1 MNIQYENKKFVHETQ
16 INPMHFFRILFQV
29 NICNEFKRK
38 KNNKWQTTV

>member
-38 KNNKWQTTV
+38 KDNKWQTTV